1 MAIFSPS
8 IARSWRL
15 SRFLSGLR
23 LGLRPNK
30 DLSMTRRPRLHI
42 AFPVRDLAEACAS
55 YGERLGGPEGR
66 ASGTWD
72 FTCFGHQI
80 GPYLTPNGVRYKAH
94 NAMSGEEVPA

>member
-15 SRFLSGLR
+15 SRFFTGLR

-30 DLSMTRRPRLHI
+30 DLSMTCRPRLHHH
-42 AFPVRDLAEACAS
+42 FPVRDLAEACAC
-55 YGERLGGPEGR
+55 YGELLAGPEGR

-72 FTCFGHQI
+72 FTCFSHQI
-80 GPYLTPNGVRYKAH
+80 GANLAPNGMRYKAH
-94 NAMSGEEVPA
+94 NALSGKE